1 MRSAFSSDPRCQS
14 TLGQYG
20 IAYGNR
26 PVNQALRTTSFATCL
41 PSPLSGNESYPPNML
56 GKRRPTQ
63 MAWHPTHPMPGTE
76 PMMDGMHV
84 LIGSVPG
91 MRRPLTG
98 CPCFYPWL
106 HVTVLNST
114 GKCTQPPCVFERH
127 SLLHPTATLP
137 FSSPEL
143 SAVCKNPERKASGHE
158 TRLGGRMVGG
168 QTRTRRCHVR
178 LRSVHNVYVP
188 FGKAVPGDGRRNA
201 GPEVGLKKRPLGPG
215 TQALRGR
222 AKTAGQ
228 G

>member
-1 MRSAFSSDPRCQS
+1 MSIHFGSIWHCLRQSAGKSGTENDKLCN
-14 TLGQYG
+14 L
-20 IAYGNR
+20 
-26 PVNQALRTTSFATCL
+26 
-41 PSPLSGNESYPPNML
+41 SPLSSVWQRKLPAEHAREKKTHADGMASNTPN
-56 GKRRPTQ
+56 
-63 MAWHPTHPMPGTE
+63 AWHGAHE
-76 PMMDGMHV
+76 MDGMHV

-201 GPEVGLKKRPLGPG
+201 GPEVGLKKRPPGPG